1 MRRLPALLLLLAAGC
16 AGGSAGNVR
25 LTAEE
30 ERILRPLGDPPD
42 AVRRLVADGDQK
54 FLEGIPPFRRSDPET
69 GADWQNEVKVA
80 LACYQKARES
90 YLAAQG
96 KYLPGPVPPPL
107 LDRGN
112 ESLARIAIL
121 LKRQRSVPR

>member
-1 MRRLPALLLLLAAGC
+1 MRTALALIPVLLAGC

-25 LTAEE
+25 LTPEE

-42 AVRRLVADGDQK
+42 VIRRLVAEGDQK
-54 FLEGIPPFRRSDPET
+54 FLQGIPPFRRSDPET
-69 GADWQNEVKVA
+69 GADWQSEVKVA
-80 LACYQKARES
+80 LDCYQKARAS

-112 ESLARIAIL
+112 ETVARIALL
-121 LKRQRSVPR
+121 LKRQRSSR

>member
-1 MRRLPALLLLLAAGC
+1 MRRLLALVLLLPAAC
-16 AGGSAGNVR
+16 ASGSAGNVR
-25 LTAEE
+25 LTSEE

-54 FLEGIPPFRRSDPET
+54 FLQGIPPFRRSDPET
-69 GADWQNEVKVA
+69 GADWPSEVKTA
-80 LACYQKARES
+80 LDCYTKARES

-112 ESLARIAIL
+112 ESLARIAVLI
-121 LKRQRSVPR
+121 KRRRAIR

>member
-1 MRRLPALLLLLAAGC
+1 MRRLLALLLLVPAAC
-16 AGGSAGNVR
+16 ASGSAGNVR
-25 LTAEE
+25 LTPEE

-42 AVRRLVADGDQK
+42 AVRRLVAEGDQK
-54 FLEGIPPFRRSDPET
+54 FLQGIPPFRRSDPET
-69 GADWQNEVKVA
+69 GADWQGEAKAA
-80 LACYQKARES
+80 LDCFTKARES

-112 ESLARIAIL
+112 ETLARIAVLI
-121 LKRQRSVPR
+121 KRQRSSR

>member
-1 MRRLPALLLLLAAGC
+1 MVAGC

-25 LTAEE
+25 LTPEE

-42 AVRRLVADGDQK
+42 AIRRLVAEGDQK
-54 FLEGIPPFRRSDPET
+54 FLQGIPPLRRSDPET
-69 GADWQNEVKVA
+69 GADWQSEVKVA
-80 LACYQKARES
+80 LDCYTKAREY

-112 ESLARIAIL
+112 ETVTRIALL
-121 LKRQRSVPR
+121 LKRQRSSR